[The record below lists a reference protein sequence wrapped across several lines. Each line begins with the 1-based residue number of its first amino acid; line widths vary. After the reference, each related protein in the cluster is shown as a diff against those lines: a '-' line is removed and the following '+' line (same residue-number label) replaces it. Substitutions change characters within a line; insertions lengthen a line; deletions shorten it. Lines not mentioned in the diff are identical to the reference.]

1 MKDLLKKLR
10 EVQSDKLLH
19 FIAGMAIFMLLFR
32 IFAIFMPMRCSYII
46 SYFISIL
53 ASYAKESIYDRRMK
67 KGVYNLK
74 DFYAGVFG
82 STVALCLD
90 LMLLLMGL
98 L

>member
-10 EVQSDKLLH
+10 EVKADKLLH
-19 FIAGMAIFMLLFR
+19 FIAGMVIFMVLFR
-32 IFAIFMPMRCSYII
+32 IFAIFMPMRCSYLI

-53 ASYAKESIYDRRMK
+53 ASYAKEAIYDRCMK
-67 KGVYNLK
+67 KGVYNIK

-90 LMLLLMGL
+90 LLLLLRGL